1 MGRYA
6 AVGVAYLRWAI
17 RNPTHFQIIATRRLI
32 DWDSSVALQQD
43 NAAIR
48 VLIKVAM
55 GEAQQR
61 GLLRSTD
68 VAETCIVGRAL
79 VYGLARMVIDGHF
92 AQWAVDGKKAE
103 QRVQKV
109 LQHFMSLIEQH

>member
-55 GEAQQR
+55 GEVQQR

-68 VAETCIVGRAL
+68 VAETCNVRRAL
-79 VYGLARMVIDGHF
+79 VYGLVRMVIDGPF
-92 AQWAVDGKKAE
+92 AQWGVDGEKAE
-103 QRVQKV
+103 QMVQKV